1 MPPKKFHF
9 RQPILIIIIF
19 LSKVINTV
27 YLTPKAWELKYSYQ
41 SFHETVI
48 TNDNLILDTA
58 LMLNDATL
66 TPIYEEEPVEPVEP
80 EEAPKTNYR
89 SPAYE
94 YDEDYQYEAEIEE
107 NKEAP
112 EDERIRKKPVKK
124 QKSNKKVASN
134 DKKENQVAET
144 SFNPTGDQ
152 EVKKYHIN
160 QISDE
165 EERARL
171 EAESN
176 RLAEDRKRLEVLD
189 FKIFNVKC

>member
-1 MPPKKFHF
+1 
-9 RQPILIIIIF
+9 
-19 LSKVINTV
+19 
-27 YLTPKAWELKYSYQ
+27 
-41 SFHETVI
+41 
-48 TNDNLILDTA
+48 
-58 LMLNDATL
+58 MLNDATL
-66 TPIYEEEPVEPVEP
+66 TPIYEDEPVEPVEP

-94 YDEDYQYEAEIEE
+94 YDENYQYEAELHE

-144 SFNPTGDQ
+144 SVNPTGDQ

-176 RLAEDRKRLEVLD
+176 RLAEDRKRLEALD
-189 FKIFNVKC
+189 FKITKFFTFNNVKRIFLSKKSRSRARKERTSSSRARVGDSSSARA

>member
-1 MPPKKFHF
+1 
-9 RQPILIIIIF
+9 
-19 LSKVINTV
+19 
-27 YLTPKAWELKYSYQ
+27 
-41 SFHETVI
+41 
-48 TNDNLILDTA
+48 
-58 LMLNDATL
+58 MLNEATL
-66 TPIYEEEPVEPVEP
+66 TPIYEEEPVESVEP

-144 SFNPTGDQ
+144 SVNPTGDQ

-176 RLAEDRKRLEVLD
+176 RLAEDRKRLEALD
-189 FKIFNVKC
+189 FKITNLLSLTSQDMGRQTSPASPDFQNSSKNISHRFRLIKV